1 MAAKHKAEGTDSL
14 SQAAQPEAPAAA
26 TADEAVAM
34 LEAGLG
40 PMEWKRTYATM
51 TDDNGKVWYVDEE
64 SGETLESI
72 PTGDPYTGP
81 AT

>member
-1 MAAKHKAEGTDSL
+1 MIE
-14 SQAAQPEAPAAA
+14 Q
-26 TADEAVAM
+26 
-34 LEAGLG
+34 GLG
-40 PMEWKRTYATM
+40 PVAWKRTYTTT

-72 PTGDPYTGP
+72 PTGNPYTGP